1 MWLLNAEVR
10 VMATEG
16 FGFVLFSDAG
26 RVWLDE
32 NEQILINQPDQL
44 RPPARASYGA
54 GIRYGTP
61 VGPLRID
68 YGLKI
73 NRRPGESRGEL
84 HFNIGHAF

>member
-1 MWLLNAEVR
+1 MAVFNAELR
-10 VMATEG
+10 LNPSEG

-26 RVWLDE
+26 NVWSGQEIVLDD
-32 NEQILINQPDQL
+32 L
-44 RPPARASYGA
+44 RASFGA

-68 YGLKI
+68 YGQKI
-73 NRRPGESRGEL
+73 HRRPGESPGEL